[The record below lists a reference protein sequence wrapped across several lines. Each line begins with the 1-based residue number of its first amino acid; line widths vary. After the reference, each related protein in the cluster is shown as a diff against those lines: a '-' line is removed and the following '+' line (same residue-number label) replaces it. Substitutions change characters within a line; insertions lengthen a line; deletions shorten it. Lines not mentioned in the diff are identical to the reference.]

1 MHSRFQ
7 FHGGGN
13 GPGGGG
19 RSFHG
24 RLVCYDNYEFSVGPL
39 GGGTWP
45 TTCIG
50 GARGGGGGT
59 RRVPPRENGRAH
71 TRHTH
76 TTRTCVHRGRER
88 KRERS
93 KGPPG
98 FIRARSRLPGGSS
111 EKHRLNSI
119 RIRPLPNSRY
129 RSGVRRID
137 NAALG

>member
-50 GARGGGGGT
+50 GARGGGGARDACRRVRTAALTRVTRT
-59 RRVPPRENGRAH
+59 RRARVCIAAVREKERGVKGPRDLFALDLDFPVDPPRS
-71 TRHTH
+71 T
-76 TTRTCVHRGRER
+76 
-88 KRERS
+88 
-93 KGPPG
+93 
-98 FIRARSRLPGGSS
+98 
-111 EKHRLNSI
+111 
-119 RIRPLPNSRY
+119 
-129 RSGVRRID
+129 D
-137 NAALG
+137 